1 LKAFFFKVFR
11 LSKPVLSL
19 IRVKLTYCVL
29 GMKFSLIQLTLSL
42 FFLVTIVC
50 GQGPLVSEIQ
60 IIGNEVTKKY
70 VILREIQHP
79 TGVLLDSAIAVAD
92 RNRIENLGIY
102 SIVDWQAVPLENG
115 TVRLKYNVIES
126 SRFFPVLAP
135 SYEEDTGW
143 SIVFGG
149 VVKNVRGRNE
159 SLTIGGLI
167 GGVDAY
173 GFNFNNPWIFGDHVS
188 LSLGVGKAYKNHRF
202 LPYVQ
207 QTSSFEIN
215 MGRYFGYQKKISV
228 GFEYEKKDFVE
239 DTTTI
244 EYHYLA
250 PQSRFAYDS
259 RDIYNDPSKGIYIF
273 HFAKYFKYFNVES
286 NSILWIQSYSAFV
299 SPIKGK
305 RKTTLGVN
313 VTLHSTHGDLHKE
326 MFMFGLGGG
335 YSVRGWRVE
344 TRELFKD
351 KKQPYRFGFFSAVS
365 SLELRQTVI
374 PRFSIELPTL
384 FGPVKSALGLQAVL
398 FIDGGV
404 AGDNWNDLTEMSP
417 MFGVGLGVRIPVA
430 LAGNMRFDYGW
441 SFYEGA
447 AVESSFHLAVG
458 QKF

>member
-1 LKAFFFKVFR
+1 M
-11 LSKPVLSL
+11 
-19 IRVKLTYCVL
+19 T
-29 GMKFSLIQLTLSL
+29 
-42 FFLVTIVC
+42 TI
-50 GQGPLVSEIQ
+50 PFAQ
-60 IIGNEVTKKY
+60 IISSIDIRGHQHTKEY
-70 VILREIQHP
+70 VIKREIQHP
-79 TGVLLDSAIAVAD
+79 LNVQLDSTLAQAD
-92 RNRIENLGIY
+92 RTRIENLGIY
-102 SIVDWQAVPLENG
+102 SMVTWQAVPLEDG
-115 TVRLKYNVIES
+115 SVKLRYHVIES
-126 SRFFPVLAP
+126 SRFFPMLAP

-143 SIVFGG
+143 SVVIGG
-149 VVKNVRGRNE
+149 IVKNVRGRNE

-173 GFNFNNPWIFGDHVS
+173 GFDFNNPWIFGDHVS
-188 LSLGVGKAYKNHRF
+188 LSLGVGKAYINHRF

-273 HFAKYFKYFNVES
+273 HFARYFKYFNVES

-335 YSVRGWRVE
+335 YSVRGWRIE

-351 KKQPYRFGFFSAVS
+351 EKQPYRFGFYSAVS

-374 PRFSIELPTL
+374 PRFSIEQPTP
-384 FGPVKSALGLQAVL
+384 FGPVKSSLGLQAVL